1 MVFSFWL
8 LEDGRVEPDRH
19 HCWYW
24 IAACHFCLESAIVDA
39 HRHHSTNNNS
49 RLKWFSNVW
58 FRFCPIKH
66 TRLPSYSAWLLL
78 FLLVK
83 LLISFWREDSSPMTN
98 LVRFIV
104 ANQWIFGHIRLY
116 CCRWVRWDLFNQF
129 PYLFKLF
136 EVTNDNWIVHIDRPV
151 FKLSSFF
158 PLPWFPKVPLCQKSD
173 DWSFSALS
181 FKIVSSNLKWANSL
195 VASIDYFFA
204 KIVH

>member
-1 MVFSFWL
+1 MEKYGRYGSSSFGDAFEKLTRGHAWSWWKTIRSFCVVFSFWL

-39 HRHHSTNNNS
+39 HRHHSINNNS

-116 CCRWVRWDLFNQF
+116 CCRWVHWDLFNQF
-129 PYLFKLF
+129 P
-136 EVTNDNWIVHIDRPV
+136 
-151 FKLSSFF
+151 
-158 PLPWFPKVPLCQKSD
+158 
-173 DWSFSALS
+173 
-181 FKIVSSNLKWANSL
+181 
-195 VASIDYFFA
+195 
-204 KIVH
+204 

>member
-1 MVFSFWL
+1 MI
-8 LEDGRVEPDRH
+8 P
-19 HCWYW
+19 
-24 IAACHFCLESAIVDA
+24 
-39 HRHHSTNNNS
+39 
-49 RLKWFSNVW
+49 
-58 FRFCPIKH
+58 
-66 TRLPSYSAWLLL
+66 LL
-78 FLLVK
+78 FYQTYQIAFLQCMAFV
-83 LLISFWREDSSPMTN
+83 ISFETFDKFLKR
-98 LVRFIV
+98 RFIPDDESCSFHCGKSV
-104 ANQWIFGHIRLY
+104 NIRLY

>member
-24 IAACHFCLESAIVDA
+24 IAACRFCLESIIVDA

-58 FRFCPIKH
+58 FRFCSIKH

-78 FLLVK
+78 FLLK

-98 LVRFIV
+98 LARFIV
-104 ANQWIFGHIRLY
+104 ANQWIFGFIVVDEFVGTYSINFHIFSSFL
-116 CCRWVRWDLFNQF
+116 RWQTIIV
-129 PYLFKLF
+129 
-136 EVTNDNWIVHIDRPV
+136 NDWIVHIDRPV